1 MFNLEETYEYDAVY
15 LVSLLN
21 FTDRNISDDIR
32 IEMRLIDVKATRTF
46 MNEMRMIYV
55 QLPLMKKTEEE
66 CDNELDYW
74 IFILNNMETLDKM
87 PFTDKNPAF
96 VDLIDLATYQNMSED
111 EQVAYYRSLKRMWD
125 YENKLRSEREYAR
138 DTGY

>member
-46 MNEMRMIYV
+46 MNGDANDLRAASAD
-55 QLPLMKKTEEE
+55 EE
-66 CDNELDYW
+66 D
-74 IFILNNMETLDKM
+74 
-87 PFTDKNPAF
+87 
-96 VDLIDLATYQNMSED
+96 
-111 EQVAYYRSLKRMWD
+111 
-125 YENKLRSEREYAR
+125 
-138 DTGY
+138 